1 MVDFWATWCGPC
13 KMVAPMIA
21 QIAAERDDVQVAKV
35 DVDQVP
41 DVASEFGIAA
51 IPTVVYFKDGKGS
64 PSLCRRPVKSRL
76 FGSSSKPVICMMK
89 KLSIVVPVFNEQEN
103 IHEFYRRVTEVMAPL
118 SYDYE
123 LLFIDDGSV
132 TKARP

>member
-1 MVDFWATWCGPC
+1 MEIINISDKAAFDQLVKESTKPGMVDFWATWCGPC

-51 IPTVVYFKDGKGS
+51 IPTVVYFKDGKEAQRFVG
-64 PSLCRRPVKSRL
+64 VQ
-76 FGSSSKPVICMMK
+76 SKAAY
-89 KLSIVVPVFNEQEN
+89 LD
-103 IHEFYRRVTEVMAPL
+103 PL
-118 SYDYE
+118 QC
-123 LLFIDDGSV
+123 L
-132 TKARP
+132 

>member
-1 MVDFWATWCGPC
+1 MEIINISDKAAFDQLVKESTKPVMVDFWATWCGPC

-51 IPTVVYFKDGKGS
+51 IPKVVYFKDGKEAHRFVGVQS
-64 PSLCRRPVKSRL
+64 KAAYLDPLQSL
-76 FGSSSKPVICMMK
+76 
-89 KLSIVVPVFNEQEN
+89 
-103 IHEFYRRVTEVMAPL
+103 
-118 SYDYE
+118 
-123 LLFIDDGSV
+123 
-132 TKARP
+132 

>member
-1 MVDFWATWCGPC
+1 MEIINISDKAAFDQLVKESTKPVMVDFWATWCGPC

-51 IPTVVYFKDGKGS
+51 IPTVVYFKGWQGS
-64 PSLCRRPVKSRL
+64 PSLCRRPVKAAYL
-76 FGSSSKPVICMMK
+76 D
-89 KLSIVVPVFNEQEN
+89 
-103 IHEFYRRVTEVMAPL
+103 PL
-118 SYDYE
+118 QS
-123 LLFIDDGSV
+123 L
-132 TKARP
+132 